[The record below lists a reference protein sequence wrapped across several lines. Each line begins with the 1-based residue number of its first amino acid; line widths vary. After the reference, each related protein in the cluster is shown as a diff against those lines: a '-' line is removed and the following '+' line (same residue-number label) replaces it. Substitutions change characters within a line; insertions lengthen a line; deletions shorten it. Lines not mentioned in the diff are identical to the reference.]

1 MADIEMNTI
10 EEAIAELQM
19 GHCIM
24 VVDDPDRE
32 NEGDLICAAQYA
44 TQANVN
50 LMFAYRT
57 GPGCLDKIE
66 AAYFGLR
73 AGQLVA
79 ENFSACVAKA
89 PIK

>member
-50 LMFAYRT
+50 LMASQA
-57 GPGCLDKIE
+57 K
-66 AAYFGLR
+66 GLICMPM
-73 AGQLVA
+73 
-79 ENFSACVAKA
+79 SA
-89 PIK
+89 